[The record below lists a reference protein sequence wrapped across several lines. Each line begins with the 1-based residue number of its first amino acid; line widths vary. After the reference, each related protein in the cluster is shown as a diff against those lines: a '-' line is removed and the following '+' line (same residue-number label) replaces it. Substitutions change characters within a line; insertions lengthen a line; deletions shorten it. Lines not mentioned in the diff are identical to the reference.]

1 MDMTEQFE
9 ADLIGLEGRLAGY
22 LGQYAPDSK
31 FVQELKQNLVSS
43 RIFEQRR
50 EIGAIVVASLTLL
63 LAGSIAF
70 SVAQIIHWAKKPSL
84 H

>member
-1 MDMTEQFE
+1 MDITEHFD
-9 ADLIGLEGRLAGY
+9 ADLIGLEGLLAGY
-22 LGQYAPDSK
+22 LGQYAPDNK

-43 RIFEQRR
+43 RIFERRR

-70 SVAQIIHWAKKPSL
+70 SVAQLIRWARKPSQG
-84 H
+84 